1 MTYALWTVQV
11 LLALIYVFS
20 GSMKLIM
27 PFEEMTAEFYLP
39 EFLLRFIGVAEVLGG
54 LGLVLPGLFRIRTE
68 LTPLAAAGLMVIMI
82 GAVIITAATMGI
94 IMALIPLVVLLLT
107 IFVGYGRWKLAP
119 HRKRSDELAR
129 PPAAYGT

>member
-1 MTYALWTVQV
+1 MTYVLWTVQI
-11 LLALIYVFS
+11 LLALLYVFS
-20 GSMKLIM
+20 GGMKLIM

-68 LTPLAAAGLMVIMI
+68 LTPLAALGLSIIMV
-82 GAVIITAATMGI
+82 GAVVITVMSMGV

-107 IFVGYGRWKLAP
+107 VFVGYGRWRRGSESQVSGFGGEP
-119 HRKRSDELAR
+119 AR
-129 PPAAYGT
+129 M